1 MEQVGVEF
9 FFSGKQAA
17 QGVTDLGKRFFTMD
31 RMQGLAVKGF
41 NAFKTTTAKGFAIA
55 QRGGNLFVNGLTKI
69 RAMFDRARESSKNF
83 GEETTKNL
91 KESTSSMA
99 QMGVSAF
106 QIAKGFLIAN
116 VAMKG
121 FNALS
126 QSVPAIGQTF
136 EQMGRV
142 ISANIVYPL
151 VQEVIPI
158 LKSMMDW
165 VSKNRV
171 NFVQIGKVVSNL
183 FRAIWQVVKTV
194 VSSIQSLFTRM
205 WETVFGKGTLTFKKF
220 MDYLNLLT
228 LKIAFITTFL
238 GLMLEPI
245 FEKIGD
251 GFDYA
256 WNNHGKQF
264 FEDLKNGITAIMPAL
279 ATIGGFISKNIGG
292 AFQTLIN
299 IISALWNGVVKPFL
313 TGFWDGLGNL
323 FDANGDFMASLQG
336 IYDLFIE
343 FINFVTPAIA
353 FLAPAFKFIG
363 YVLGYIVAGGIK
375 MVIRQIYG
383 FMSGIK
389 EIYTGIMNFID
400 NIKSLYNSIIE
411 WFVGI
416 GTAIKDGIMSG
427 INAAK
432 DYVKNSWVGK
442 VLTKIGVDVGG
453 GAEGGGGPTGGGT
466 PATKFSGNGGTSG
479 GGGSGASYVDN
490 KQIKFEINNPDP
502 KEVANEVERKMKET
516 DKTKKQFQKAAR
528 MQGRD

>member
-9 FFSGKQAA
+9 FFAGKQAA
-17 QGVTDLGKRFFTMD
+17 QGVTDLGKRFFTLD

-41 NAFKTTTAKGFAIA
+41 NTFKTATMKGFTVA
-55 QRGGNLFVNGLTKI
+55 QRGVNMFMGGLAKI
-69 RAMFDRARESSKNF
+69 RSLFDRAKESSKKF
-83 GEETTKNL
+83 GSEASKNL
-91 KESTSSMA
+91 KDSANNIT

-136 EQMGRV
+136 DQMGRV

-165 VSKNRV
+165 VSRNRV
-171 NFVQIGKVVSNL
+171 NFVQIGKVISNL
-183 FRAIWQVVKTV
+183 FRVIWQTVKMVVGAIEK
-194 VSSIQSLFTRM
+194 LFTSM

-220 MDYLNLLT
+220 MDYLNLMT
-228 LKIAFITTFL
+228 LKIAFVVTFL
-238 GLMLEPI
+238 GLMLEPVLEGFATGFKWV
-245 FEKIGD
+245 FETIVLPILQKVADAIKYIGEVFKD
-251 GFDYA
+251 PNKAIKEFDT
-256 WNNHGKQF
+256 
-264 FEDLKNGITAIMPAL
+264 TAQMLAAGGVVALTFGALLLGEAILASLVPA
-279 ATIGGFISKNIGG
+279 
-292 AFQTLIN
+292 
-299 IISALWNGVVKPFL
+299 IISATTAAWAFTVALLANPLTWIILGVMALVGAFVLLYKNWDKITQAFDDGITWIKNWWNSMVTSVS
-313 TGFWDGLGNL
+313 DGIT
-323 FDANGDFMASLQG
+323 S
-336 IYDLFIE
+336 
-343 FINFVTPAIA
+343 FVND
-353 FLAPAFKFIG
+353 
-363 YVLGYIVAGGIK
+363 IK
-375 MVIRQIYG
+375 L
-383 FMSGIK
+383 
-389 EIYTGIMNFID
+389 
-400 NIKSLYNSIIE
+400 LYESIIG